1 MKIIP
6 RTNQI
11 LKSNIYIIIL
21 SLVFTTVF
29 INIAGLVL
37 SSFIE
42 NQEILNFSLISFQ
55 QIVLIFISFLF
66 IKKQIIKIT
75 NPKLTLKKCLL
86 IFFEILKTYFYLM
99 LFGVFLSILK
109 LNFKI
114 SLPGFSEQQDILKLF
129 PQSGPLFYM
138 TIIKATILAPI
149 LEEIIFRAGLL
160 KNLMSKYS
168 TYSSVIVSSLI
179 FSLIHFQLEVFGAL
193 FVISLLISRLYIKT
207 GTIIAPVLFH
217 IINNSIKTIIS
228 L

>member
-6 RTNQI
+6 RTKEI

-21 SLVFTTVF
+21 SLVFTTLF

-37 SSFIE
+37 NALID
-42 NQEILNFSLISFQ
+42 NQEILNFSLISLQ
-55 QIVLIFISFLF
+55 QLVLIFISSVL
-66 IKKQIIKIT
+66 IRKHIISIN
-75 NPKLTLKKCLL
+75 NPKLNLDKCLV
-86 IFFEILKTYFYLM
+86 ICFEIIKTYFYLI
-99 LFGVFLSILK
+99 LFGVFISILQ

-114 SLPGFSEQQDILKLF
+114 NLPGFSEQQDILKLF
-129 PQSGPLFYM
+129 PQSGPLFYL
-138 TIIKATILAPI
+138 TIFNATILAPI

-168 TYSSVIVSSLI
+168 TTSSVIVSSI
-179 FSLIHFQLEVFGAL
+179 VFSLIHFQLEVFGAL

-207 GTIIAPVLFH
+207 GTIIAPILFH
-217 IINNSIKTIIS
+217 IINNSIKTILS

>member
-6 RTNQI
+6 RTKEI

-21 SLVFTTVF
+21 SLVFTTLF

-37 SSFIE
+37 NALID
-42 NQEILNFSLISFQ
+42 NQEILNFSLLSLQ
-55 QIVLIFISFLF
+55 QLVLIFVSFLL
-66 IKKQIIKIT
+66 IKKQIIKIA
-75 NPKLTLKKCLL
+75 NPKLTFKRCLL
-86 IFFEILKTYFYLM
+86 LFFEILKTYFYLI
-99 LFGVFLSILK
+99 LFGVFISILQ

-114 SLPGFSEQQDILKLF
+114 NLPGFSEQQDILKLF
-129 PQSGPLFYM
+129 PQSGPLFYL
-138 TIIKATILAPI
+138 TIFNATILAPI

-168 TYSSVIVSSLI
+168 TTSSVIVSSI
-179 FSLIHFQLEVFGAL
+179 VFSLIHFQLEVFGAL

-207 GTIIAPVLFH
+207 GTIIAPILFH
-217 IINNSIKTIIS
+217 IINNSIKTILS